1 MKILITGI
9 YGFTGSVLARTLQ
22 EFDPGIELW
31 GIDNLL
37 RAGTEQ
43 NRAPLKASGVHR
55 GPSIQHIAREP
66 MPVQTLDGRVE
77 PVRGCVIDLRKRHH
91 EVSGNFLQVTRRN
104 CNSLT
109 QRDGTGPL
117 VCGSGLG
124 I

>member
-43 NRAPLKASGVHR
+43 NRVPLKASGVHLFHGDVR
-55 GPSIQHIAREP
+55 SRSD
-66 MPVQTLDGRVE
+66 LDMVPEVE
-77 PVRGCVIDLRKRHH
+77 WVIDVAANPSVLAGVNGDFSSR
-91 EVSGNFLQVTRRN
+91 QVLEHN
-104 CNSLT
+104 LV
-109 QRDGTGPL
+109 GT
-117 VCGSGLG
+117 